1 MNITDF
7 STSILFAVAILAG
20 PACGEV
26 AIVDG
31 DTFDLNGV
39 RIRLNGIDAP
49 EYGQTCGSWKCG
61 ADALEALNTLVN
73 SGPVTC
79 QKMGD
84 DGYGR
89 IIARCSVQGRDI
101 GATMVSEGMAYAF
114 VKYSADYVAEEK
126 QAQSMKTG
134 LWRGDF
140 QKPWEYRAEKWE
152 VAEQEAPDG
161 CPIKGN
167 ISENGRTYHAPWSP
181 WYKKTKIDEAKEERW
196 FCSEAEA
203 VSAGWRAPK
212 WR

>member
-1 MNITDF
+1 M
-7 STSILFAVAILAG
+7 
-20 PACGEV
+20 
-26 AIVDG
+26 
-31 DTFDLNGV
+31 
-39 RIRLNGIDAP
+39 
-49 EYGQTCGSWKCG
+49 
-61 ADALEALNTLVN
+61 
-73 SGPVTC
+73 
-79 QKMGD
+79 
-84 DGYGR
+84 
-89 IIARCSVQGRDI
+89 QGRDI

-167 ISENGRTYHAPWSP
+167 ISENGRIYHAPWSP